1 MLPNNAVPL
10 SGYQVRARDVSIS
23 FPEVFSFALVV
34 KVDPARF
41 LHQVATFSL
50 YN

>member
-10 SGYQVRARDVSIS
+10 SGCHARARDVSIS
-23 FPEVFSFALVV
+23 FPEMFSFALVV
-34 KVDPARF
+34 KVDPARS
-41 LHQVATFSL
+41 LHQVTMFSL